1 MFFEYESHLR
11 QLVSEAGLTENV
23 LFLGWVTPVD
33 IPTLLQKFDVLVLPS
48 SWPEPF
54 SRAVLE
60 GMISGLVV
68 VATRTGGTPEI
79 IIDGENGVLFTP
91 NEVDDLVKKIAHLLD
106 EPESRHRIGS
116 AGKQTILERFTM
128 TKMMDQMEGFLQEV
142 VSASITMKSDH
153 IESSKPSISRITR

>member
-1 MFFEYESHLR
+1 M
-11 QLVSEAGLTENV
+11 G
-23 LFLGWVTPVD
+23 
-33 IPTLLQKFDVLVLPS
+33 K
-48 SWPEPF
+48 
-54 SRAVLE
+54 
-60 GMISGLVV
+60 
-68 VATRTGGTPEI
+68 
-79 IIDGENGVLFTP
+79 NGVLFTP